1 MLPDEGNSRIFKE
14 KTEILKLQNFQ
25 TKTKFIRISPAS
37 LTESHTHDVL
47 VTREAPN
54 YPVRG

>member
-1 MLPDEGNSRIFKE
+1 MPLTQN
-14 KTEILKLQNFQ
+14 KTLKDFQ
-25 TKTKFIRISPAS
+25 SKTKFIRISPAS

>member
-1 MLPDEGNSRIFKE
+1 MIGGLRASMGYTGS
-14 KTEILKLQNFQ
+14 KTLKDFQ